1 LGGYFWGELA
11 LRCGTIAA
19 VLRSLL
25 QRLVLVL
32 GFGLIA
38 VLALVLPKR
47 LVDRRYLPQIHSVSD
62 APRLP
67 AAIVFGAGVRRDGSP
82 TPVLFDRVS
91 VAADL
96 YLTGKV
102 DRLLLSGSLGA
113 NGRDET
119 AAMRRLALELGVP
132 EAAILVD
139 DQGTRTYR
147 TCLRAKTEF
156 GLQAVALVT
165 QRYHLPRA
173 LATCEGLG
181 MQAVGGAAD
190 LRPYHPRAQAY
201 WELREVPATAIA
213 LLETRLHSLLG
224 GLAKRRV

>member
-1 LGGYFWGELA
+1 M
-11 LRCGTIAA
+11 
-19 VLRSLL
+19 LRSLL
-25 QRLVLVL
+25 LRLLWVLV
-32 GFGLIA
+32 FGLIA
-38 VLALVLPKR
+38 VLALVLAKR
-47 LVDRRYLPQIHSVSD
+47 LVDRRYLPQIHTVSD

-67 AAIVFGAGVRRDGSP
+67 AAIVFGAGLRRDGSP

-96 YLTGKV
+96 YRLGKV

-132 EAAILVD
+132 DEAILVD
-139 DQGTRTYR
+139 NQGPRTYR

-181 MQAVGGAAD
+181 MQAVGVAAD
-190 LRPYHPRAQAY
+190 LRAYHPRAPAY
-201 WELREVPATAIA
+201 WELREGPATAMA
-213 LLETRLHSLLG
+213 RLEPRLHSLLG
-224 GLAKRRV
+224 GLAKLRV